1 MTWFMLVATILLVT
15 PAPIMA
21 AQNDSFSIRS
31 AFVGPEGDVS
41 AVVRLPPHSSPK
53 SSDLQLLIDGK
64 PTATARDTQDQ
75 RLNVTFLVDVS
86 GSMKGRPLNDAK
98 NALTSFIADVRPQD
112 KFSLISFADVD
123 KLRSKFADPRG
134 SFTEALSALEAEG
147 KQTKLY
153 RALYNAL
160 TQAPKDDPQGR
171 HILVVISDGKDEGSD
186 ITLQQVIDASRATL
200 VPIYSVYRG
209 QIEPFADVLS
219 GLANA
224 ADAKFF
230 STNTQQKIEA
240 ALAQIYE
247 LERHSLAV
255 RFSYP
260 ADRTG
265 RQAAT
270 AVIELRQPDGTT
282 LRDALSLPI
291 PAVIIQEPSPPPKPG
306 PAPKT
311 PFLIPIGW
319 PLWLLLALLLGGGG
333 LWFWRRTRQTPPPT
347 QPPRVEREHVT
358 PPRTLRERRQT
369 VVIGQYFPV
378 PGSGHPAAILR
389 GVAGPVN
396 GRQYAVEKEIFTIG
410 AGAGNDL
417 PISEDAYVSGKH
429 AYLRYEQGSLFI
441 FDSASR
447 NGTFV
452 NDGTVPESGLVLH
465 PGDNIKVGSS
475 AFEVAIPSA

>member
-15 PAPIMA
+15 SPPIMA

-31 AFVGPEGDVS
+31 ANVGREGNVT
-41 AVVRLPPHSSPK
+41 AVVRLPPGVSPK
-53 SSDLQLLIDGK
+53 STDFQLVIDGK
-64 PTATARDTQDQ
+64 RAATARDAQEQ
-75 RLNVTFLVDVS
+75 RLNLTFLVDVS

-98 NALTSFIADVRPQD
+98 NALTSFIADVRPED

-123 KLRSKFADPRG
+123 KHRSKFADPRRT
-134 SFTEALSALEAEG
+134 FTEALSSLEAEG

-153 RALYNAL
+153 QALHKAL
-160 TQAPKDDPQGR
+160 TQAPKEDPQGR
-171 HILVVISDGKDEGSD
+171 HILVVLSDGKDEGSE
-186 ITLQQVIDASRATL
+186 ITLQQVIDASREAL
-200 VPIYSVYRG
+200 VPIYAVYRG

-224 ADAKFF
+224 ADGKFF
-230 STNTQQKIEA
+230 STNTQQQIEA
-240 ALAQIYE
+240 ALAQIYNRE
-247 LERHSLAV
+247 KHSLAV

-265 RQAAT
+265 RLAAT
-270 AVIELRQPDGTT
+270 AVIEVRQPDGTT

-291 PAVIIQEPSPPPKPG
+291 PAVIIQPSPPPRPG
-306 PAPKT
+306 PGPK
-311 PFLIPIGW
+311 PVFPVGW

-333 LWFWRRTRQTPPPT
+333 FWFWRRTRQTAPAA

-358 PPRTLRERRQT
+358 PPPAPRERRQT

-378 PGSGHPAAILR
+378 PESGHPTAILR

-396 GRQYAVEKEIFTIG
+396 GRQYPVEKDIFTIG
-410 AGAGNDL
+410 AGASNDL
-417 PISEDAYVSGKH
+417 PISEDAYVSGTH

-452 NDGTVPESGLVLH
+452 NDGTVPESGLVLR

-475 AFEVAIPSA
+475 AFEVAIPSG